1 MFTNKKPYKRNCDIN
16 TVDGFPEGMQRVALG
31 IEYAGHVFHGFQSQP
46 HDEKTV
52 QSALENALSLV
63 ANEPIKLVCA
73 GRTDAGVH
81 ATNQI
86 VHFDTLAKRKDT
98 AWLRGAN
105 AKLPDGVAIRW
116 AQDVSCDFHSRF
128 SAKHRTYRYVIY
140 NSRTHSAL
148 LKNFVT
154 WDRRS
159 LDIDA
164 MAEASQA
171 LVGRHDFNAFRAS
184 QCQANNAIRDM
195 HYIKVH
201 RQNDFIVI
209 EVQAT
214 AFLYH
219 MVRNI
224 VGVLSTIAAGEKPVS
239 WAKEVLESKDRRC
252 GGITASPDGLYLVAV
267 EYDESHRLPQRPKGP
282 YFLAT

>member
-171 LVGRHDFNAFRAS
+171 LIGRHDFNAFRAS

-224 VGVLSTIAAGEKPVS
+224 VGVLSAIAAGEKPVS
-239 WAKEVLESKDRRC
+239 WAKEVLDSRNRQC
-252 GGITASPDGLYLVAV
+252 GGITASPDGLYLVSV
-267 EYDESHRLPQRPKGP
+267 EYDEYYELPQRPKGP
-282 YFLAT
+282 YFLVS